1 MLSFVFVF
9 VCSDIFIVTFTL
21 LILGGRERC
30 SVLYCVTGM
39 RTGLL
44 SRSRIRVV
52 EVSIKRVQNYN
63 RGFHSRNTTNY
74 RN

>member
-9 VCSDIFIVTFTL
+9 VHSDIFIVTFTL

-44 SRSRIRVV
+44 SRSWIRVV

-63 RGFHSRNTTNY
+63 RGFHNSDI
-74 RN
+74 